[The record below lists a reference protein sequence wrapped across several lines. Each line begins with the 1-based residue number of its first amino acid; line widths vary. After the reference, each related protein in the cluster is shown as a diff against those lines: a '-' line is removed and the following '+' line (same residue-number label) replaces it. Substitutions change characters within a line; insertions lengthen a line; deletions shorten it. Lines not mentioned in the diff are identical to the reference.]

1 MKTKPSGPV
10 LYRPVLYSTVL
21 PVMKYH
27 VPTSFVSQVTFLIT
41 KDPSHTAA
49 GRGRRKRSRVRE
61 YLSPDRF
68 SLYSSLS
75 AVSGGLTIFTTKA
88 DIHKVSAILEDNTA
102 ADKVDKLNQMD

>member
-1 MKTKPSGPV
+1 
-10 LYRPVLYSTVL
+10 
-21 PVMKYH
+21 MKYH